1 LKKGKETMTEFDQVI
16 EAVKQQIQPAQ
27 RAQHLAGM
35 LQRLFALTPDDV
47 TLADLLAAWQLL
59 GRSQSQD
66 EPAAIVHRRD
76 VCNRLSAIATP
87 LTNEPGQLAAAL
99 KTWQA
104 WQDAFQQST
113 DPRESAMVNILV
125 REIAELQLAQG

>member
-1 LKKGKETMTEFDQVI
+1 MTEFDRLI
-16 EAVKQQIQPAQ
+16 EAVKQQIQPEG

-35 LQRLFALTPDDV
+35 LQQLFALTPDDV
-47 TLADLLAAWQLL
+47 TLADLVAGWQIL

-99 KTWQA
+99 RTWQA

-113 DPRESAMVNILV
+113 DPRESAMAKILV
-125 REIAELQLAQG
+125 REIAELQLAQR